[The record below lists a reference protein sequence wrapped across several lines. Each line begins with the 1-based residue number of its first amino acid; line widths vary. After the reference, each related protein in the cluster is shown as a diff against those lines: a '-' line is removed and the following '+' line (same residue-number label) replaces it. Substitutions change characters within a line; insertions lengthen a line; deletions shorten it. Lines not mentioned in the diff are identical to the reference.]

1 MRDLRFLQGQA
12 AERRR
17 LGAILLAP
25 EADGRERAA
34 IELALNTNVSV
45 EDARRALAAAPSQTN
60 GRSRDDAL
68 ASRGR

>member
-1 MRDLRFLQGQA
+1 MIDLGFLRGQA

-34 IELALNTNVSV
+34 IELAFNTNLSV
-45 EDARRALAAAPSQTN
+45 EAARRALGVVVPQSVGARAANAKQK
-60 GRSRDDAL
+60 
-68 ASRGR
+68 